1 MYSVDHYVITAPDI
15 ALAGWLG
22 RAYNAE
28 RRTWESV
35 HNASMLASRLPTLR
49 QHLLGVFLTC
59 HHATGQLVA
68 GVRVLGCIQPD
79 PQATEQVIQIFDRH
93 QSPARNCYWFGR
105 VPLCAGFFWRIHA
118 GGLVATDYVDCRI
131 TYE

>member
-35 HNASMLASRLPTLR
+35 HFGSMLASRLPTLR

-59 HHATGQLVA
+59 HHATGQFVA
-68 GVRVLGCIQPD
+68 GVRVQGFIQPD
-79 PQATEQVIQIFDRH
+79 PMATEQVILIMDQT
-93 QSPARNCYWFGR
+93 QSPSRNAFWYGR
-105 VPLCAGFFWRIHA
+105 EPLYAGFFWRIAA
-118 GGLVATDYVDCRI
+118 GGLVATDYVDCRL
-131 TYE
+131 TYD